1 MLPNLRSVYEKLA
14 NFALNTD
21 HELFARLKKHQGKAI
36 RIKTSEP
43 YSVFYLL
50 IREADL
56 YVTSEYDGDEAVQ
69 CRLPLRKLIYIVFG
83 MDKLSPYDREIKI
96 EGDGDLIFDITKGLE
111 TANLWSVFKSIFRM
125 FVPELDSVEDF
136 IKLIVGQEPAWVA
149 RFNCLPE
156 TNKEILEVLKALQ
169 EIQQKQLLTQKELAK
184 EVIEVKKH
192 NFAMLVLII
201 FLVYQY
207 ITVTNGW
214 SFLQFL
220 HLN

>member
-21 HELFARLKKHQGKAI
+21 HELFARLQKHKGKAI

-50 IREADL
+50 IRETDIH
-56 YVTSEYDGDEAVQ
+56 VTSVYDGDEQVSV
-69 CRLPLRKLIYIVFG
+69 RMPLRTLIYVVFG
-83 MDKLSPYDREIKI
+83 MQKLSYNRDVKI
-96 EGDGDLIFDITKGLE
+96 DGDNDLVYDLVKGFE
-111 TANLWSVFKSIFRM
+111 TANLWSVFKSMFKM
-125 FVPELDSVEDF
+125 FVPELDSVDDF
-136 IKLIVGQEPAWVA
+136 IKLIVGSEPAWVA

-156 TNKEILEVLKALQ
+156 TNREILEVLKTLQ
-169 EIQQKQLLTQKELAK
+169 EIQQKQLLVQKEMHK

-192 NFAMLVLII
+192 NFAMLIMLV

-214 SFLQFL
+214 SFLSYF